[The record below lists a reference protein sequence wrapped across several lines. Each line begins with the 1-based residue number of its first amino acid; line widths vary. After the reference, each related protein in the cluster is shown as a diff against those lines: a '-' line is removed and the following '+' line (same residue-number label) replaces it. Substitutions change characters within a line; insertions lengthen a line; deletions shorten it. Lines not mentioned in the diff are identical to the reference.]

1 MGVKE
6 DGIVAALAAFEG
18 AAGAE
23 EAGALSEDDFCA
35 QAGLRPVETKAAS
48 VTTVA
53 IATEKMLRRAAQRWW
68 LSIRRT
74 HCHKQLYYR
83 LEHSA
88 QTAAETIFTKQT

>member
-1 MGVKE
+1 MGINV
-6 DGIVAALAAFEG
+6 DGVVAAVAAFEG

-23 EAGALSEDDFCA
+23 EVGALSEDFCA
-35 QAGLRPVETKAAS
+35 QAELGPIETKAAS

-53 IATEKMLRRAAQRWW
+53 IATEKMLRRTAQRWW
-68 LSIRRT
+68 LGIRRT